1 MTPRKP
7 NPGRLPPPPAEPLRV
22 VNPDAAGIDV
32 HSDQYGLAVPPDR
45 DAEPIRIFG
54 AFTCDLEAI
63 ADWLGRCHVT
73 TVVMESTG
81 VYWIPLFELLERR
94 GLRVLLIDPRQ
105 AQRASGRPKTDRY
118 DCQWLQRLHAY
129 GLLAGAF
136 RPDDQV
142 CVLRS
147 FLRQRQMLITYAGQH
162 IQHMQKALEQ
172 MNVKLAEVVSD
183 ITGKT
188 GMQILKAIV
197 GGQRDPHRLAQFRDR
212 HCKHDEATI
221 AKALQGNWRED
232 HRFELQQAIEL
243 YEFYHAKLAACDR
256 QLETHLGTFADQRD
270 GLALP
275 TKPRQRARKAHEP
288 HFDARGLLHRMS
300 GVDLTAI
307 EGIDATT
314 AWTILSEIGLDLSR
328 FPSLKHFCSWLG
340 LCPQHKISAGKIK
353 SRHVRPGANRVAQ
366 ALRLAAR
373 SLHHAKTALGGFFRR
388 MKSRMGTAQA
398 ITATAHKLARLGY
411 TLLKHGM
418 EYVQQGLQ
426 EYEARYRDREVRNV
440 ARKARELGFELVP
453 ATTC

>member
-1 MTPRKP
+1 MTPHQTKHIRI
-7 NPGRLPPPPAEPLRV
+7 PPQPAEPLRV

-32 HSDQYGLAVPPDR
+32 HSDQHWVAVPPDR
-45 DAEPIRIFG
+45 DPEPIRMFG

-63 ADWLGRCHVT
+63 ADWLARCHVA

-81 VYWIPLFELLERR
+81 VSWIPLFELLERR
-94 GLRVLLIDPRQ
+94 GFRVLLIDPRQ

-188 GMQILKAIV
+188 GMRILTAIL
-197 GGQRDPHRLAQFRDR
+197 GGQRDPHRLATFRDR
-212 HCKHDEATI
+212 HCKQDEATI

-232 HRFELQQAIEL
+232 HLFELQQAMEL
-243 YEFYHAKLAACDR
+243 YEFYHAKLAACDQ
-256 QLETHLGTFADQRD
+256 QLEAHLGTFADHRH
-270 GLALP
+270 GKPLP
-275 TKPRQRARKAHEP
+275 PKPRQRSRRANEP
-288 HFDARGLLHRMS
+288 HFDARDLLHRMS
-300 GVDLTAI
+300 GVDLTLI
-307 EGIDATT
+307 EGIDGTT
-314 AWTILSEIGLDLSR
+314 ALTILSEIGLDLSR
-328 FPSLKHFCSWLG
+328 FPSSKHFCSWLG

-388 MKSRMGTAQA
+388 LKSRMGTAQA
-398 ITATAHKLARLGY
+398 ITATAHKLARLVY
-411 TLLKHGM
+411 TLLTHGTA
-418 EYVQQGLQ
+418 YVQQGLQ

-440 ARKARELGFELVP
+440 ARKARELGFELVA

>member
-1 MTPRKP
+1 MTPRQTKHI
-7 NPGRLPPPPAEPLRV
+7 RIPPQPAEPLRV

-32 HSDQYGLAVPPDR
+32 HSDQHWVAVPPDR
-45 DAEPIRIFG
+45 DPEPIRMFG

-63 ADWLGRCHVT
+63 ADWLARCHVA

-94 GLRVLLIDPRQ
+94 GCRVLLIDPRQ

-188 GMQILKAIV
+188 GMRILTAIL
-197 GGQRDPHRLAQFRDR
+197 GGQRDPQHLATFRDR
-212 HCKHDEATI
+212 HCKHDAATI
-221 AKALQGNWRED
+221 AKALQGNWRQD
-232 HRFELQQAIEL
+232 HLFALQQAMEL
-243 YEFYHAKLAACDR
+243 YEFYHAKLAACD
-256 QLETHLGTFADQRD
+256 QQIEAHLGTFADQRD
-270 GLALP
+270 GLPLP
-275 TKPRQRARKAHEP
+275 TKPRQRARKANEP
-288 HFDARGLLHRMS
+288 HFDARSLLHRMS

-307 EGIDATT
+307 EGIDGTT
-314 AWTILSEIGLDLSR
+314 ALTILSEIGPDLSR
-328 FPSLKHFCSWLG
+328 FPSIKHFCSWLG

-398 ITATAHKLARLGY
+398 ITATAHKLARLVY
-411 TLLKHGM
+411 TLLTHGTD
-418 EYVQQGLQ
+418 YVQQGLQ